1 MKSMFALF
9 TTIAV
14 LGGVAIIVAM
24 AVVDAII
31 DFDNFDYEEYEEP
44 DDEF

>member
-24 AVVDAII
+24 AVVDVII
-31 DFDNFDYEEYEEP
+31 DFDNFEDEEF
-44 DDEF
+44 DDEL